1 MTLQARLPQKV
12 ERDPYTG
19 PVVKIEDQ
27 NELPGIKRE
36 ENPIVADNQ
45 AFHHS
50 RPPTRGGGRNLQ
62 DSSFALSGKH
72 TNSQYKFWCLLV
84 NLLVFIENKI
94 HFVFCCVSIE
104 EKFAECHVHL
114 FFHFIEI
121 SIHQNFTVAFI
132 NACIII
138 L

>member
-1 MTLQARLPQKV
+1 MNLQARLPQKV

-27 NELPGIKRE
+27 NDLPGVKRE

-72 TNSQYKFWCLLV
+72 TNSQYKFWCPLV

-94 HFVFCCVSIE
+94 PFRVLLCLDRRKVCRMSCASFLS
-104 EKFAECHVHL
+104 FYR
-114 FFHFIEI
+114 
-121 SIHQNFTVAFI
+121 N
-132 NACIII
+132 
-138 L
+138 

>member
-72 TNSQYKFWCLLV
+72 TNSQYKFWCPLV

-94 HFVFCCVSIE
+94 PFRVLLCLDRRNVCRMSC
-104 EKFAECHVHL
+104 ASL
-114 FFHFIEI
+114 FHFLEI
-121 SIHQNFTVAFI
+121 SRHQNFTVAFI
-132 NACIII
+132 N
-138 L
+138 